1 MGSLNPL
8 DQIQIPVI
16 LTIMG
21 IVVVTYF
28 LLRRVFFAPYV
39 AVMEEREMALEA
51 AESIIAEAERTVA
64 DAEPEVLR
72 LVAEAREK
80 ADGLLRRTREEDDAY
95 RRQVVEAAML
105 ESSQTLERGRADIA
119 SGREA
124 EVASLREQ
132 AIECVTLACDKL
144 LGSSDPDAVAAAC
157 DKLLA
162 RRVY

>member
-64 DAEPEVLR
+64 DAEP
-72 LVAEAREK
+72 
-80 ADGLLRRTREEDDAY
+80 
-95 RRQVVEAAML
+95 
-105 ESSQTLERGRADIA
+105 
-119 SGREA
+119 
-124 EVASLREQ
+124 
-132 AIECVTLACDKL
+132 
-144 LGSSDPDAVAAAC
+144 
-157 DKLLA
+157 
-162 RRVY
+162 

>member
-1 MGSLNPL
+1 MESLNPI

-16 LTIMG
+16 LAV
-21 IVVVTYF
+21 IVIVAATYF

-39 AVMEEREMALEA
+39 AVMEEREVRLEKGESTISE
-51 AESIIAEAERTVA
+51 AERILAEAEPEAQGIVA
-64 DAEPEVLR
+64 A
-72 LVAEAREK
+72 AREK
-80 ADGLLRRTREEDDAY
+80 ADELLRRTRDEVETY
-95 RRQVVEAAML
+95 RKQEIEAALQESARTL
-105 ESSQTLERGRADIA
+105 ESGRAEIVSA
-119 SGREA
+119 REA

-144 LGSSDPDAVAAAC
+144 IGSAEPASVEAAV